1 MTSPTSHKTAD
12 LRRINRN
19 RVFRHLLFEAPQGVK
34 KQDLALA
41 LGMSLPTL
49 TQNLGELM
57 DLGLVNHD
65 RLGSSSGG
73 RPPRILQVTAGAR
86 WAVGVEVSANHIRL
100 VALDLLAQVLDFQAV
115 ARPFRLDEAYAAELA
130 RTIEAF
136 IDRVGLARTLLLGVG
151 LTVPGIVSNDESLIA
166 WAPTLNLRDVP
177 VTALTEAIPY
187 PTHVVNDANAGGYA
201 QTWGKPADQPM
212 VYVSLGRGVGGA
224 ILISG
229 GAYLGQNGR
238 SAEFGHICV
247 HPGGTLCSCGRKGC
261 LEAYCST
268 ARLSDDLGLS
278 LEEFFARLDGGDAD
292 CGALWDQY
300 LDTLALALGN
310 LRMTLDCPIVL
321 GGKLSPFLQGH
332 MEPLEARL
340 RAWDPDRASTLDIS
354 ICRHHDRAN
363 SLGAGL
369 RFIEGFIRQV

>member
-1 MTSPTSHKTAD
+1 MPKPASHNTAD

-19 RVFRHLLFEAPQGVK
+19 RVFQYLLFQAPQGVK

-49 TQNLGELM
+49 TQNLSELM
-57 DLGLVNHD
+57 ALGLVDND
-65 RLGSSSGG
+65 RLGDSSGG

-86 WAVGVEVSANHIRL
+86 WAVGVELSAHHIRL
-100 VALDLLAQVLDFQAV
+100 VALDLLAQTLDFQAV
-115 ARPFRLDEAYAAELA
+115 TRPFRLDGDYAGKLA
-130 RTIEAF
+130 RTVEDF
-136 IDRVGLARTLLLGVG
+136 IGHIGLDRARLLGVG
-151 LTVPGIVSNDESLIA
+151 LTVPGIVSAEEDVIA
-166 WAPTLNLRDVP
+166 WAPTLGLRDVP
-177 VTALTEAIPY
+177 VTALTGAIPY

-201 QTWGKPADQPM
+201 QAWGRPADQPM
-212 VYVSLGRGVGGA
+212 AYVSLGRGVGGA
-224 ILISG
+224 ILFSG

-247 HPGGTLCSCGRKGC
+247 HPGGALCSCGRKGC

-278 LEEFFARLDGGDAD
+278 LGEFFARLDGGDGA
-292 CGALWDQY
+292 CKALWERY

-310 LRMTLDCPIVL
+310 IRVTLDCPIVL
-321 GGKLSPFLQGH
+321 GGKLSPFLQERL
-332 MEPLEARL
+332 EPLKARL
-340 RAWDPDRASTLDIS
+340 RAQTPDHAACPDVSV
-354 ICRHHDRAN
+354 CRHHDQAN

-369 RFIEGFIRQV
+369 FFIEEFIRQV

>member
-1 MTSPTSHKTAD
+1 MAKPVSHNTAD

-19 RVFRHLLFEAPQGVK
+19 RVFRHLLFETPQGVR

-57 DLGLVNHD
+57 ALGLINHD

-73 RPPRILQVTAGAR
+73 RPPRILQITSGAR
-86 WAVGVEVSANHIRL
+86 WAVGMEISANHIRL
-100 VALDLLAQVLDFQAV
+100 VALDLLAQVLDFQTV
-115 ARPFRLDEAYAAELA
+115 ARPFRLDETYPGELA
-130 RTIEAF
+130 RTVEDF
-136 IDRVGLARTLLLGVG
+136 IDHVGLDRTRLLGVG
-151 LTVPGIVSNDESLIA
+151 VTVPGIISAGEDAIA
-166 WAPTLNLRDVP
+166 WAPTLGLRDVP
-177 VTALTEAIPY
+177 VAALTGAIPY
-187 PTHVVNDANAGGYA
+187 PVCVVNDANAGGYA
-201 QTWGKPADQPM
+201 QTWGKPADRPM

-292 CGALWDQY
+292 CAALWEQY

-321 GGKLSPFLQGH
+321 GGKLSPFLQGRV
-332 MEPLEARL
+332 EPLEARL
-340 RAWDPDRASTLDIS
+340 RAWDPDCAPTLDLS

-369 RFIEGFIRQV
+369 HFIEEFIRQV